1 MATQSDLDVL
11 LSMGFDAERAQLAVK
26 RTGGC
31 MNPMCFYA
39 ISCIALLM
47 KSLVQGAMDWL
58 EENQDK
64 PIEEI
69 RAAPA
74 STSSTANDDDDP
86 NAEPPALKEGEV
98 AQSLVCDQCGK
109 RFRSEAQAS
118 FHAEKSGHDQF
129 SQSTEA
135 IAPLTEEEKKARLQ
149 ELREKLAAKR
159 SVMSEQ
165 DMIDKK
171 KNEVGSHVHI

>member
-1 MATQSDLDVL
+1 
-11 LSMGFDAERAQLAVK
+11 
-26 RTGGC
+26 

>member
-1 MATQSDLDVL
+1 
-11 LSMGFDAERAQLAVK
+11 MGFDRERAELAVK

-31 MNPMCFYA
+31 MNPPYLY
-39 ISCIALLM
+39 IPPRVALLM
-47 KSLVQGAMDWL
+47 RHIVQGAMDWL
-58 EENQDK
+58 EETQDK
-64 PIEEI
+64 DIEEI
-69 RAAPA
+69 RTAPA
-74 STSSTANDDDDP
+74 ATSSASKDDDDP

-165 DMIDKK
+165 DVIDKK
-171 KNEVGSHVHI
+171 KNEVRSYLHI